1 MIEIRKIYDFYKF
14 KKDLKTIQMNAWG
27 FSEYETEAH
36 HLMTRV
42 QKYGG
47 LIQGL
52 FEDEKLI
59 GYTYAVLGKWKGEYF
74 IYSHQLAVL
83 QEYQSKGYGYLLK
96 KAQREE
102 VLNMGYNLIKW
113 CFDPLESLNSFFNIH
128 RLGVISEEYEE
139 NIYGMGEYGLHKGLP
154 TDRLVAKW
162 MLKSDRVVA
171 RMERK
176 YPLIFEDVQERV
188 LGNFSGGAAYI
199 EIPLNIREIK
209 EKDKE
214 IANQWRL
221 KTRAQFNEAFE
232 RGYVVEQMVFTSDK
246 KRVFYKLL
254 KKEK

>member
-1 MIEIRKIYDFYKF
+1 MVEIKKIYDFYKY
-14 KKDLKTIQMNAWG
+14 KKELKKIQMSAWG
-27 FSEYETEAH
+27 FSEYEIEAH

-47 LIQGL
+47 LVQGL

-59 GYTYAVLGKWKGEYF
+59 GFTYAVLGKWKGEYF

-102 VLNMGYNLIKW
+102 VLKMGYGIIKW
-113 CFDPLESLNSFFNIH
+113 SFDPLESLNSFFNIH

-139 NIYGMGEYGLHKGLP
+139 NVYGIGEYGLHEGLP
-154 TDRLVAKW
+154 TDRLVAQW
-162 MLKSDRVVA
+162 ILKSDRVVA

-176 YPLIFEDVQERV
+176 YPLILEDVQERV
-188 LGNFSGGAAYI
+188 LGDISGEKAYI

-209 EKDKE
+209 GKDKE
-214 IANQWRL
+214 LAYQWRL
-221 KTRAQFNEAFE
+221 KTRDQFNEAFQK
-232 RGYVVEQMVFTSDK
+232 GYVAEQIVFTSDK
-246 KRVFYKLL
+246 KRVFYKLVQ
-254 KKEK
+254 KEK